1 MPKIRMI
8 ENVGEVEFPDEM
20 SDQEI
25 DFAIIRNQA
34 ADVQS
39 MVNAPQPTQQP
50 SMTELMQQSGY
61 GNVADFDPYGG
72 SVNKFALGV
81 GKGIV
86 DTSRGIGQ
94 RLGMVSESDIAKA
107 RELDKPLLE
116 STAAQAGNI
125 AGSILPALPT
135 AFIPGANTYLGSS
148 LIGGG
153 LGFAQPTTSDD
164 SITANTI
171 LGTIGGAA
179 GKTVGDL
186 VGSGISKATSVA
198 KTIPERLR
206 SISQT
211 GQIPLA
217 QQKAQQVLQTSG
229 INLNDLSESVRN
241 SILQDTQE
249 ALKIQPNL
257 SKDALNRLLDYRI
270 TGATP
275 RKAQLTLDPTDVT
288 RQTNLEKLAVN
299 TAGEFKSISNQ
310 NNSVLLQNLDEL
322 GAANSTGELFDAGNN
337 VLNSASNY
345 LQGRKSAVTNL
356 YDVAQG
362 LGGRDVLYNT
372 PAFTQKV
379 SKNLDSQLKNAFL
392 PTEIKTIVNDVAQGK
407 IPLNIQVAEQLKTIL
422 SSASRAAKQSGNGN
436 AVSAIKIVRDAL
448 EETPLVG
455 GVGDDVLQAF
465 NAARKEAFNLK
476 KLQENAPI
484 LKAIDDGVEPDKIFD
499 KYIVRSNL
507 SEFKNTLDVLDDQAK
522 QQLKNDIVAYI
533 KSKSTAGNL
542 DNTTAKIS
550 SSAIDKAFGKNGL
563 ITNKKLELL
572 FNKDEIARLN
582 AIKNVIKY
590 ETTQPVGS
598 AVNNSNTASAL
609 YSALD
614 RVAKRLPFGQSMIAD
629 PLSEITTGV
638 GVKRALNVPRSILDT
653 TPLPPSQS
661 NFRGL
666 GGILGAESFQERN

>member
-1 MPKIRMI
+1 M
-8 ENVGEVEFPDEM
+8 EN
-20 SDQEI
+20 
-25 DFAIIRNQA
+25 
-34 ADVQS
+34 
-39 MVNAPQPTQQP
+39 
-50 SMTELMQQSGY
+50 
-61 GNVADFDPYGG
+61 
-72 SVNKFALGV
+72 
-81 GKGIV
+81 
-86 DTSRGIGQ
+86 
-94 RLGMVSESDIAKA
+94 
-107 RELDKPLLE
+107 
-116 STAAQAGNI
+116 TAAQAGNI
-125 AGSILPALPT
+125 AGSILPALPA

-164 SITANTI
+164 SITANTMI
-171 LGTIGGAA
+171 GTIGGAA
-179 GKTVGDL
+179 GKTIGDL
-186 VGSGISKATSVA
+186 VGSGISKATSMA

-206 SISQT
+206 NISQA

-275 RKAQLTLDPTDVT
+275 RKAQLTLDPSDVT

-299 TAGEFKSISNQ
+299 SAGEFKNISNQ

-379 SKNLDSQLKNAFL
+379 SSNLDSQLKNAFL
-392 PTEIKTIVNDVAQGK
+392 PAEIKTIVNDVAQGK

-455 GVGDDVLQAF
+455 GVGDDVLQSF

-550 SSAIDKAFGKNGL
+550 SSAMDKAFGKNSL

-614 RVAKRLPFGQSMIAD
+614 RIGTSSVLGKIPFGRQLIAD

-638 GVKRALNVPRSILDT
+638 GVKRALDVPRSILDS
-653 TPLPPSQS
+653 TPLPLSQS